1 MGKDSLLPFSQF
13 AAQQEVLRERLSFIL
28 ESLHPMLRADVQQT
42 LADKGKLLHQPGM
55 TMSSSLPDGNW
66 ALLPLLIALHVNPSI
81 DLTAASSVGVAI
93 ECFVC
98 ALDLLDDVEDED
110 QTPIVNDLGVAR
122 ALNVSTTLLMMEQ
135 QALLSLAQQ
144 GIPIERVLRLLDAL
158 QSSALHATAGQHR
171 DLLAE
176 QRPAHD
182 MTDEECIEIAAGKA
196 GAIMRLACLVGAL
209 LADADETL
217 CDLFSEMGE
226 MLGIA
231 HQLDNDSHD
240 LYYLLQG
247 QSSTVETASV
257 GQMPQSVKSDLAR
270 GKKTLPVVLAAKNER
285 MLHENTAKTKTDE
298 GSEGYNAALHEGII
312 TTWGISLLYR
322 ERAHE
327 RLQKIEAWKP
337 VAPPLRNLLGFE

>member
-1 MGKDSLLPFSQF
+1 MNQFKHPGFDHF
-13 AAQQEVLRERLSFIL
+13 AAQKILLRERLLLIL
-28 ESLHPMLRADVQQT
+28 ATLHPLLRPDVQHVLEGQ
-42 LADKGKLLHQPGM
+42 GKLLFQSQANEASDHPAG
-55 TMSSSLPDGNW
+55 SW
-66 ALLPLLIALHVNPSI
+66 ALLPLLIAQYIEPTMNSVAL
-81 DLTAASSVGVAI
+81 SSVGVAV

-110 QTPIVNDLGVAR
+110 QTPVVQELGVPR
-122 ALNVSTTLLMMEQ
+122 TLNVSTTLLMMAQ
-135 QALLSLAQQ
+135 RALLSLPQQ
-144 GIPIERVLRLLDAL
+144 SIPIERVLRLLDAL
-158 QSSALHATAGQHR
+158 QASALHATAGQHR

-176 QRPAHD
+176 QRPTHD

-196 GAIMRLACLVGAL
+196 GAIMRLACLMGAL

-226 MLGIA
+226 LLGIA

-247 QSSTVETASV
+247 QSATVETVSAEQV
-257 GQMPQSVKSDLAR
+257 PRSVKSDLAR

-285 MLHENTAKTKTDE
+285 MLHENAAKARADE

-322 ERAHE
+322 ERARE

-337 VAPPLRNLLGFE
+337 VAPPLRILLGFE